1 MINKNNLETI
11 EKNGLKNMVININ
24 RFLES
29 YNNNTALNYIS
40 GLLNLMTGRFET
52 FNGERRF
59 VDALSKIN
67 KYDYARKSM
76 ILTETLKIIKNKA
89 DSAMKEIF
97 SECLLNNFS
106 YDDLDSILYHELE
119 DNVSLSR
126 VLDRSFNRLEKV
138 LKQIVLEEQ

>member
-1 MINKNNLETI
+1 
-11 EKNGLKNMVININ
+11 MVINMN

-97 SECLLNNFS
+97 SECLLNTFS